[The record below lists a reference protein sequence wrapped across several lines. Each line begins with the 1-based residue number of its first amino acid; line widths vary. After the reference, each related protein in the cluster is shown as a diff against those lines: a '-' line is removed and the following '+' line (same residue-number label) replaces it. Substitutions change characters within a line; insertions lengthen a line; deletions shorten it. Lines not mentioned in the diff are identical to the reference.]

1 MQQLIDISKRPTTT
15 DLVFKQLHDDIV
27 SLRVLPGTKLSEVE
41 VAKRFGVSR
50 QPVRDAINRLYHQDL
65 VLIQPQKAT
74 KVRGFSL
81 ERINRARFVRLAVEL
96 EVIQRACAVWDDSC
110 AAALQQNLD
119 QQQEAIRQQQGDQ
132 FHQIDSEF
140 HTLIC
145 ELSGCESVIPTIR
158 ECRQKTDRL
167 CVLSI
172 DHYSD
177 IETIL
182 ADHEAMADALHRR
195 SIEDATRLIR
205 NHLSRLDDTI
215 AAVHEAHAEYFE

>member
-1 MQQLIDISKRPTTT
+1 MQQLTDSIKRPTTT
-15 DLVFKQLHDDIV
+15 DLVFKQLHDDIN
-27 SLRVLPGTKLSEVE
+27 SLRILPGTKLSEVE

-65 VLIQPQKAT
+65 VVIQPQKAT

-96 EVIQRACAVWDDSC
+96 EVIQRACTLWNDTC
-110 AAALQQNLD
+110 AATLQHNLD
-119 QQQEAIRQQQGDQ
+119 QQQKAISKQQGDQ

-145 ELSGCESVIPTIR
+145 ELSGCESVIATIR

-167 CVLSI
+167 CVLSL

-177 IETIL
+177 IETIF
-182 ADHEAMADALHRR
+182 ADHKALADALSRR
-195 SIEDATRLIR
+195 SIEDATSLIR
-205 NHLSRLDDTI
+205 KHLSRLDTTI
-215 AAVHEAHAEYFE
+215 AAVHKAHAEYFE

>member
-1 MQQLIDISKRPTTT
+1 MQHLTDITKRPTTT
-15 DLVFKQLHDDIV
+15 DLVFEALHDDIV

-65 VLIQPQKAT
+65 VVVQPQKAT
-74 KVRGFSL
+74 TVRGFSL
-81 ERINRARFVRLAVEL
+81 ERINRARFLRLAVEL
-96 EVIQRACAVWDDSC
+96 EVMQRACAVWDEVC
-110 AAALQQNLD
+110 VTTLQKNLD
-119 QQQEAIRQQQGDQ
+119 QQSKAISQQEGDK
-132 FHQIDSEF
+132 FHQVDSEF

-145 ELSGCESVIPTIR
+145 KLSGCELVIPIIK

-177 IETIL
+177 IETIFD
-182 ADHEAMADALHRR
+182 DHKAMADALARR
-195 SIEDATRLIR
+195 SIDDASNLIR
-205 NHLSRLDDTI
+205 GHLSRLDHTI

>member
-1 MQQLIDISKRPTTT
+1 MQPLTDIIKRPTTT
-15 DLVFKQLHDDIV
+15 DLVFTQLHDDIV
-27 SLRVLPGTKLSEVE
+27 SLRVLPGDKLSEVE
-41 VAKRFGVSR
+41 VARRFGVSR

-65 VLIQPQKAT
+65 VWIQPQKAT

-96 EVIQRACAVWDDSC
+96 EVIQRACAVWDDAC
-110 AAALQQNLD
+110 AEKLQHNLD
-119 QQQEAIRQQQGDQ
+119 QQQQAIRQQQGDQ

-172 DHYSD
+172 DHHSD

-182 ADHEAMADALHRR
+182 DDHKALADALSRR
-195 SIEDATRLIR
+195 STADATSLIR
-205 NHLSRLDDTI
+205 NHLSRLDATI
-215 AAVHEAHAEYFE
+215 AAVHEAHADYFE

>member
-1 MQQLIDISKRPTTT
+1 MQQLTDTIKRPTTA
-15 DLVFKQLHDDIV
+15 DLVFERLHDGIV
-27 SLRVLPGTKLSEVE
+27 SMQLLPGTKLSEVE

-50 QPVRDAINRLYHQDL
+50 QPVRDAINRLSHQDL

-96 EVIQRACAVWDDSC
+96 EVIQRACTLWDDDC
-110 AAALQQNLD
+110 AAKLQHNLD
-119 QQQEAIRQQQGDQ
+119 QQQEAIHQQQSDL

-145 ELSGCESVIPTIR
+145 ELSGCQSIISTIR

-172 DHYSD
+172 DHD
-177 IETIL
+177 DNIATIF
-182 ADHEAMADALHRR
+182 ADHNALAAALKRR
-195 SIEDATRLIR
+195 SVEEASALIR

-215 AAVHEAHAEYFE
+215 AAVYAAHAEYFE